1 MGVPERSVVPYIYLQ
16 SLARRA
22 GRRTTFI
29 VACALALLHAP
40 VAFAAPTDSDRTTA
54 RELAREGYDAL
65 EQKNYA
71 VAEDRFR
78 RADALVHAPTIV
90 VDHARALVGM
100 GRFVEAYERYAL
112 VLREGVASDA
122 PASWKQAASDAERE
136 IEAVKP
142 KLAWLI
148 INIEGPKDPRVTVDG
163 REVPNASLG
172 ARRATD
178 PGKRK
183 VRVTADGFVSGG
195 RIVVLKEGEEQ
206 AITITLARPDSVVLE
221 ETPVPQDEKPSEAKG
236 SSVPWPWIAIGVGGA
251 GLAVGT
257 VTGVMAL
264 GKHSDLSSVCP
275 DGTCNPASEAERT
288 SMEDDLSEYHT
299 LGTISGVGFAVGV
312 AGVAT
317 GVVLL
322 LTSPN
327 ADAPPKTARITPLIG
342 PGFVGI
348 RGKL

>member
-1 MGVPERSVVPYIYLQ
+1 M
-16 SLARRA
+16 
-22 GRRTTFI
+22 
-29 VACALALLHAP
+29 VA
-40 VAFAAPTDSDRTTA
+40 VAFGASLLCVRVASAAPTDSDRTTA

-100 GRFVEAYERYAL
+100 GRLVEAYERYAL
-112 VLREGVASDA
+112 AIREGVASDA
-122 PASWKQAASDAERE
+122 PASWKQAVSDAERE

-142 KLAWLI
+142 RLAWLV
-148 INIEGPKDPRVTVDG
+148 INIEGPKEPRVSVDG
-163 REVPNASLG
+163 REVPVASLG

-183 VRVTADGFVSGG
+183 VRVTADGFISGG
-195 RIVVLKEGEEQ
+195 RIVMLKEGEQQ
-206 AITITLARPDSVVLE
+206 AITITLDRPESVELP
-221 ETPVPQDEKPSEAKG
+221 ETAAPPDAPAGQTAQ
-236 SSVPWPWIAIGVGGA
+236 SSSPWPWIAFGVGGA
-251 GLAVGT
+251 GLAVGG

-264 GKHSDLSSVCP
+264 GVRSDLVDACGPSRK
-275 DGTCNPASEAERT
+275 CNPRDESEQARF
-288 SMEDDLSEYHT
+288 EDDRSEYRT
-299 LGTISGVGFAVGV
+299 LGTVAGIGFGVGL

-322 LTSPN
+322 LTSPKAEASPN
-327 ADAPPKTARITPLIG
+327 AASLTPVLG
-342 PGFVGI
+342 PGYVGI
-348 RGKL
+348 RGRL

>member
-1 MGVPERSVVPYIYLQ
+1 MH
-16 SLARRA
+16 
-22 GRRTTFI
+22 
-29 VACALALLHAP
+29 ALAFAVSLLCAR
-40 VAFAAPTDSDRTTA
+40 VASAAPTDSDRTTA

-100 GRFVEAYERYAL
+100 GRLVEAYERYAL
-112 VLREGVASDA
+112 AIREGVGSDA
-122 PASWKQAASDAERE
+122 PASWKQAVSDAERE

-142 KLAWLI
+142 RLAWLV
-148 INIEGPKDPRVTVDG
+148 INIEGPKEPRVTVDG
-163 REVPNASLG
+163 REVPIASLG

-183 VRVTADGFVSGG
+183 VRVTADGFISGG
-195 RIVVLKEGEEQ
+195 RIVMLKEGEQQ
-206 AITITLARPDSVVLE
+206 AITITLDRPESVELPE
-221 ETPVPQDEKPSEAKG
+221 AAAPPDAPSDQATQ
-236 SSVPWPWIAIGVGGA
+236 SSSPLPWIAFGIGSA
-251 GLAVGT
+251 GLAVGG

-264 GKHSDLSSVCP
+264 GVRSDLVDACGPSGQCRP
-275 DGTCNPASEAERT
+275 RDESEQARL
-288 SMEDDLSEYHT
+288 EDDRSEYHM
-299 LGTISGVGFAVGV
+299 LGTVSGIGFGVGL

-327 ADAPPKTARITPLIG
+327 AEASPNATSLTPVVG
-342 PGFVGI
+342 PGYVGI
-348 RGKL
+348 RGRL

>member
-1 MGVPERSVVPYIYLQ
+1 MLAYIHLQPFLRSVCQ
-16 SLARRA
+16 S
-22 GRRTTFI
+22 I
-29 VACALALLHAP
+29 VGAAMVTGALLVAPAALAQ
-40 VAFAAPTDSDRTTA
+40 PTDSDRASA

-100 GRFVEAYERYAL
+100 GRLVAAYERYGL
-112 VLREGVASDA
+112 VIREGVASNA
-122 PASWKQAASDAERE
+122 PASWKQAVSDAERE

-142 KLAWLI
+142 RLAWLV
-148 INIEGPKDPRVTVDG
+148 INIVGPKEPQVTVDG
-163 REVPNASLG
+163 REVPIASLG

-183 VRVTADGFVSGG
+183 VRVMGEGFVSGG
-195 RIVVLKEGEEQ
+195 RMVVLKEGEEQ
-206 AITITLARPDSVVLE
+206 TITITLERAESVTLE
-221 ETPVPQDEKPSEAKG
+221 ETPPPVYENARPMTTPS
-236 SSVPWPWIAIGVGGA
+236 PLPWIVLGVGGA

-264 GKHSDLSSVCP
+264 SVRSDLSDACP
-275 DGTCNPASEAERT
+275 DSTCHPQNEDEQAR
-288 SMEDDLSEYHT
+288 MEDDLSEYHT
-299 LGTISGVGFAVGV
+299 LGTISGIGFGIGLAGAV
-312 AGVAT
+312 T

-322 LTSPN
+322 LT
-327 ADAPPKTARITPLIG
+327 APEAGSAPSAASVTPVIG

>member
-1 MGVPERSVVPYIYLQ
+1 VLTYIHLQ

-22 GRRTTFI
+22 GRCTVPL
-29 VACALALLHAP
+29 VACAFALLHTPIAL
-40 VAFAAPTDSDRTTA
+40 AAPTDSDRTTA

-112 VLREGVASDA
+112 VIREGVASDA
-122 PASWKQAASDAERE
+122 PASWRQAVSDAEHE

-142 KLAWLI
+142 RLAWLV
-148 INIEGPKDPRVTVDG
+148 INIEGPKEPRVTVDG
-163 REVPNASLG
+163 REVPIASLG

-195 RIVVLKEGEEQ
+195 RIIVLKEGEEQ

-221 ETPVPQDEKPSEAKG
+221 ETPVPADEKPDEAR
-236 SSVPWPWIAIGVGGA
+236 STVPWPWIAIGVGGA
-251 GLAVGT
+251 GLAVGA

-264 GKHSDLSSVCP
+264 GKHSDLSDACP
-275 DGTCNPASEAERT
+275 EGTCNPQSAEERER
-288 SMEDDLSEYHT
+288 MEDDLSEYHT
-299 LGTISGVGFAVGV
+299 LGTISGVGFAVGA

-322 LTSPN
+322 LTSPH
-327 ADAPPKTARITPLIG
+327 ADSRPKTARITPLIG

-348 RGKL
+348 RGRL

>member
-1 MGVPERSVVPYIYLQ
+1 MFTG
-16 SLARRA
+16 
-22 GRRTTFI
+22 
-29 VACALALLHAP
+29 ALLVSPALR
-40 VAFAAPTDSDRTTA
+40 AAPTDADRASA

-100 GRFVEAYERYAL
+100 GRLVEASERYAL
-112 VLREGVASDA
+112 VIREGVASDA
-122 PASWKQAASDAERE
+122 PASWKQAVIDAERE

-142 KLAWLI
+142 RLAWLV
-148 INIEGPKDPRVTVDG
+148 INIVGPKEPQVTVDG
-163 REVPNASLG
+163 REVPVASLG

-195 RIVVLKEGEEQ
+195 RMVVLKEGEEQ
-206 AITITLARPDSVVLE
+206 TVTITLGPAESVMLE
-221 ETPVPQDEKPSEAKG
+221 ETAAPVDDPVQPTTSAQPS
-236 SSVPWPWIAIGVGGA
+236 PLPWIALGVGGA

-257 VTGVMAL
+257 VTGIMAL
-264 GKHSDLSSVCP
+264 GIHSDLSESCP
-275 DGTCNPASEAERT
+275 DGKCHPQSPEEEER
-288 SMEDDLSEYHT
+288 MKDDRSQYRT
-299 LGTISGVGFAVGV
+299 LGTISGIAFGVGL
-312 AGVAT
+312 AGAAT

-322 LTSPN
+322 LMDPN
-327 ADAPPKTARITPLIG
+327 AGSTTNAGSVTPVIG